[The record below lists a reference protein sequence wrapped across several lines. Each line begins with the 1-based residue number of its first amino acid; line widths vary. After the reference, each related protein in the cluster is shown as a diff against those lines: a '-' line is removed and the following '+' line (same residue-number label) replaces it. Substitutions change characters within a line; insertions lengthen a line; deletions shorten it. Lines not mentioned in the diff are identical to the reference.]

1 MKHIIFLSIAILVF
15 NFSAPA
21 QLNEFAPVGARWWI
35 TEYNANEAPPA
46 YYIFEVEKDTSI
58 ETVIYKKLIR
68 TRIQV
73 AYSPDT
79 TVKTMFYF
87 HEDSGKIVVW
97 DEIENHP
104 EPYFD
109 FTAEIGDTI
118 ATTVYFGPADTAQ
131 DKYLY
136 SVVTGVSDTLI
147 SGQILKKISTEY
159 LPYNYSEDL
168 FVVHFSDLFIEE
180 MGGTGYPIPWIMS
193 GLYDGEFP
201 GPVKCYEDSL
211 LSLIKFIAEDCDYLE
226 TGINENVFNG
236 FIQIYPN
243 PAFDKIYFRLN
254 SIENVAVE
262 AYDINGV
269 RINFTPQA
277 RAANLFESDI
287 SNLPAG
293 IYFVRFIQNNQTI
306 TTQKFIRN

>member
-1 MKHIIFLSIAILVF
+1 MH
-15 NFSAPA
+15 A

-58 ETVIYKKLIR
+58 ASDIYKKMIR

-79 TVKTMFYF
+79 TVQTMFYF
-87 HEDSGKIVVW
+87 QEDSGKIVVW
-97 DEIENHP
+97 DAIENQP

-147 SGQILKKISTEY
+147 SGQTLKTISTEY

-168 FVVHFSDLFIEE
+168 FSIHFSNLLIEE
-180 MGGTGYPIPWIMS
+180 IGSIGYSLPWIIS
-193 GLYDGEFP
+193 GLYDGEYP
-201 GPVKCYEDSL
+201 GSLKCYEDTIL
-211 LSLIKFIAEDCDYLE
+211 GLVKFIAEDCDYLE
-226 TGINENVFNG
+226 TGINENVVNDFV
-236 FIQIYPN
+236 QIYPN
-243 PAFDKIYFRLN
+243 PSSDKIFFKLN
-254 SIENVAVE
+254 SSENVVVE
-262 AYDINGV
+262 VYDITGM
-269 RINFTPQA
+269 RINLDVLET
-277 RAANLFESDI
+277 AANLFEAGISD
-287 SNLPAG
+287 LPDG
-293 IYFVRFIQNNQTI
+293 IYFLRIMKNNQTI
-306 TTQKFIRN
+306 AAQKFIKN